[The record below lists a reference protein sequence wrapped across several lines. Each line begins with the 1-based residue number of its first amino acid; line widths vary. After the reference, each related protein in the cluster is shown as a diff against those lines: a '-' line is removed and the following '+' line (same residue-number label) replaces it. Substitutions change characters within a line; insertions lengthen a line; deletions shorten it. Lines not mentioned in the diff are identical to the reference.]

1 MTTTADLRLLD
12 PALTPV
18 ADKVLAGERLDRAD
32 GIVVATTDDLL
43 GVGRLANIV
52 RERLHGDRTYY
63 NINRHL
69 NPTNVCVASCK
80 LCAFYVPWRDR
91 EKGWTYTVEQAV
103 EMAARDVDESVSELH
118 IVGGLHPKLRAD
130 YYEELFCALKE
141 RFPWIHL
148 KALTMIELDFIATA
162 SRIELGELISR
173 LKKAGLD
180 SCPGGGAEIFAER
193 VRNQICDHKTDGAD
207 GSRSPAR
214 SIGPVIRSNCTML
227 YGHVETAEDRIDHLL
242 ALRELQDETGG
253 FQCMIPLAFHPENTE
268 LDHLPS
274 TGGRLDV
281 QTIATTRLVL
291 DNVPHLK
298 AYWIM
303 LGEKIAQVALH
314 FGANDLD
321 GTVVDERITYA
332 AGGTA
337 GTGLDR
343 RRLEY
348 LIREAGRTPVLRD
361 TLYRPLDSPS
371 AAPVSSCRRRRF
383 GLLSLVLPI
392 AAQPIAAWTRASST
406 ERSSMAA
413 NSGDSRTAVTK
424 SIARTAAAT
433 APARAA
439 PSTRLTHPSLR
450 ASRVFSIPQPA
461 SRHSSE
467 TTTSGSR

>member
-1 MTTTADLRLLD
+1 MITITDLRLID
-12 PALTPV
+12 PLLTPV
-18 ADKVLAGERLDRAD
+18 ADKVLAGERLDRDD

-91 EKGWTYTVEQAV
+91 EKGWTYSVEQAV
-103 EMAARDVDESVSELH
+103 EIAAKDVDETVSELH
-118 IVGGLHPKLRAD
+118 IVGGLHPKLRVE
-130 YYEELFCALKE
+130 YYEELFKALKL
-141 RFPWIHL
+141 RFPWVHL
-148 KALTMIELDFIATA
+148 KALTMTELDFIATA
-162 SRIELGELISR
+162 SRMELGELISR
-173 LKKAGLD
+173 LRNAGLD
-180 SCPGGGAEIFAER
+180 SCPGGGAEIFAEH
-193 VRNQICDHKTDGAD
+193 VRNQICDHKTDG
-207 GSRSPAR
+207 RRWLEIAR
-214 SIGPVIRSNCTML
+214 EVHLAGIRSNCTML

-268 LDHLPS
+268 LDHLSS

-337 GTGLDR
+337 GVGLDR

-361 TLYRPLDSPS
+361 TLYRPLDSS
-371 AAPVSSCRRRRF
+371 FAAP
-383 GLLSLVLPI
+383 
-392 AAQPIAAWTRASST
+392 ASSV
-406 ERSSMAA
+406 AA
-413 NSGDSRTAVTK
+413 G
-424 SIARTAAAT
+424 
-433 APARAA
+433 
-439 PSTRLTHPSLR
+439 
-450 ASRVFSIPQPA
+450 ASVS
-461 SRHSSE
+461 
-467 TTTSGSR
+467 

>member
-1 MTTTADLRLLD
+1 MTTVADLRLRD
-12 PALTPV
+12 PALVPV
-18 ADKVLAGERLDRAD
+18 AEKVLAGDRLDRGD
-32 GIVVATTDDLL
+32 GVVVATTVDLL

-80 LCAFYVPWRDR
+80 LCAYYVPWRERD
-91 EKGWTYTVEQAV
+91 KGWSYSVEQAV
-103 EMAARDVDESVSELH
+103 EVAARDVDETVSELH
-118 IVGGLHPKLRAD
+118 IVGGLHPKLRVE
-130 YYEELFCALKE
+130 YYEGLFRALKR

-162 SRIELGELISR
+162 SRMELAELISR
-173 LKKAGLD
+173 LREAGLD

-193 VRNQICDHKTDGAD
+193 VRSQICDHKTDGERWLAI
-207 GSRSPAR
+207 AR
-214 SIGPVIRSNCTML
+214 EVHNAGLRSNCTML
-227 YGHVETAEDRIDHLL
+227 YGHVETAEERVDHLL

-268 LDHLPS
+268 LDHLPP

-321 GTVVDERITYA
+321 GTVVDERITRA

-337 GTGLDR
+337 GTGLER
-343 RRLEY
+343 QRLEH
-348 LIREAGRTPVLRD
+348 LIREAGRVPVLRD
-361 TLYRPLDSPS
+361 TLYRPLEPPDVSSGSPAS
-371 AAPVSSCRRRRF
+371 AA
-383 GLLSLVLPI
+383 
-392 AAQPIAAWTRASST
+392 AS
-406 ERSSMAA
+406 
-413 NSGDSRTAVTK
+413 
-424 SIARTAAAT
+424 
-433 APARAA
+433 
-439 PSTRLTHPSLR
+439 
-450 ASRVFSIPQPA
+450 AS
-461 SRHSSE
+461 
-467 TTTSGSR
+467 

>member
-1 MTTTADLRLLD
+1 MTTHTDLRLLD
-12 PALTPV
+12 PLLAPI
-18 ADKVLAGERLDRAD
+18 ADKVLAGKRLDRAD

-43 GVGRLANIV
+43 GVGRLANLV

-69 NPTNVCVASCK
+69 NPTNVCVASCR

-91 EKGWTYTVEQAV
+91 ERGWTYSVEQAV
-103 EMAARDVDESVSELH
+103 EVAAHDVDESVSELH
-118 IVGGLHPKLRAD
+118 IVGGLHPKLRVD
-130 YYEELFCALKE
+130 YYEELFRALKL
-141 RFPWIHL
+141 RFPWVHL

-162 SRIELGELISR
+162 SRMPLDELIAR
-173 LKKAGLD
+173 LADAGLD
-180 SCPGGGAEIFAER
+180 SCPGGGAEIFNEH
-193 VRNQICDHKTDGAD
+193 VRTQICDHKTDG
-207 GSRSPAR
+207 GRWLEIAR
-214 SIGPVIRSNCTML
+214 EVHRAGIKSNCTML

-268 LDHLPS
+268 LDHLPP

-281 QTIATTRLVL
+281 QTIAATRLVL

-321 GTVVDERITYA
+321 GTVVDERITSA

-337 GTGLDR
+337 GVGLER
-343 RRLEY
+343 QRLEY

-361 TLYRPLDSPS
+361 TLYRPIESPS
-371 AAPVSSCRRRRF
+371 GAS
-383 GLLSLVLPI
+383 
-392 AAQPIAAWTRASST
+392 ASSV
-406 ERSSMAA
+406 AA
-413 NSGDSRTAVTK
+413 GAS
-424 SIARTAAAT
+424 
-433 APARAA
+433 AP
-439 PSTRLTHPSLR
+439 
-450 ASRVFSIPQPA
+450 
-461 SRHSSE
+461 
-467 TTTSGSR
+467 

>member
-1 MTTTADLRLLD
+1 MITTTDLRLID
-12 PALTPV
+12 PLLAPV
-18 ADKVLAGERLDRAD
+18 ADKVLAGERLDRDD
-32 GIVVATTDDLL
+32 GIAVATTDDLL

-80 LCAFYVPWRDR
+80 LCAYYVPWSDR

-118 IVGGLHPKLRAD
+118 IVGGLHPKLRVD
-130 YYEELFCALKE
+130 YYEELFQALKE

-162 SRIELGELISR
+162 SRMELGELISR
-173 LKKAGLD
+173 LRNAGLD
-180 SCPGGGAEIFAER
+180 SCPGGGAEIFAAP
-193 VRNQICDHKTDGAD
+193 VRSQICDHKTDGH
-207 GSRSPAR
+207 RWLEIAR
-214 SIGPVIRSNCTML
+214 EVHRAGIRSNCTML

-274 TGGRLDV
+274 TSGRLDV

-303 LGEKIAQVALH
+303 LGEKIAQVALQ

-343 RRLEY
+343 LRLEY

-361 TLYRPLDSPS
+361 TLYRPLDSS
-371 AAPVSSCRRRRF
+371 FAVS
-383 GLLSLVLPI
+383 
-392 AAQPIAAWTRASST
+392 ASSV
-406 ERSSMAA
+406 AA
-413 NSGDSRTAVTK
+413 GVS
-424 SIARTAAAT
+424 
-433 APARAA
+433 
-439 PSTRLTHPSLR
+439 
-450 ASRVFSIPQPA
+450 AS
-461 SRHSSE
+461 
-467 TTTSGSR
+467 